1 MDEPCAC
8 ANSCLFCFVD
18 QLPRG
23 MRKTLYFKDDDA
35 RLSFLTGNYITL
47 TNPKNNQSGLNRWP
61 YLLPYGQSSLVSN
74 PNLKTVD
81 IYAKQCWLF
90 GGK

>member
-1 MDEPCAC
+1 MQKYIAMAIDEHIQTYNDLRRCMAM
-8 ANSCLFCFVD
+8 
-18 QLPRG
+18 G
-23 MRKTLYFKDDDA
+23 E
-35 RLSFLTGNYITL
+35 NYITL

-61 YLLPYGQSSLVSN
+61 YLLPYGQGSLVSN
-74 PNLKTVD
+74 PDLKTVD